1 GAVDVN
7 SERGVGT
14 TWRLTIPL
22 TLAIIQALTVECAQE
37 RYVIPQVAVHELVF
51 IDGKTTKIEYASG
64 APVYRLRGKLLPL
77 VRLDRALGAAGSAQR
92 VLVTGIGDR
101 RVAIPLDT
109 VTRLEEFE
117 RSRIE
122 HAGSR
127 QVVQY
132 RDEILPLVRLADLL
146 GAIPDESGDTVPVVV
161 YS

>member
-1 GAVDVN
+1 M
-7 SERGVGT
+7 
-14 TWRLTIPL
+14 
-22 TLAIIQALTVECAQE
+22 
-37 RYVIPQVAVHELVF
+37 
-51 IDGKTTKIEYASG
+51 
-64 APVYRLRGKLLPL
+64 
-77 VRLDRALGAAGSAQR
+77 
-92 VLVTGIGDR
+92 LVTGIGDR

-161 YS
+161 YSERGKSAGLMVDKIVDIVEEATAVRKDMHEDGFAGTAVIQQRVTELLDVRRAILAADPNFYAEMADDPYLVEA